1 MRAVKPIPY
10 RADYFGSKLHVEQN
24 EKLEMCGVIM
34 LVEIDTDSLQLLGHL
49 SPSKVTYKYVLYL
62 FFSLSNTIT
71 VYLVFLLIY
80 ISGHFF
86 YESFHCVFFIS
97 RFQYYQKLQ
106 FGYSHL
112 PNFR

>member
-24 EKLEMCGVIM
+24 EKLEMCGVTL

-49 SPSKVTYKYVLYL
+49 SPSKVTYKYALYL

-71 VYLVFLLIY
+71 VYLVFLLIFSMSLSTAFSSFPVSN
-80 ISGHFF
+80 IIRNCSLDILTCLILG
-86 YESFHCVFFIS
+86 ES
-97 RFQYYQKLQ
+97 YK
-106 FGYSHL
+106 
-112 PNFR
+112 